1 MGGNSINIREI
12 YMKITAELN
21 YLRMAPRKVR
31 LAADAIR
38 GKRVPEAERALRFL
52 TRRAAGPLAKLLAS
66 AVANAKHNFQLPEEG
81 LYIKNI
87 LVNQGPTLK
96 RFMPR
101 AFGRAAPVRKRSSHV
116 SLILDTRSPVPA
128 KPRKNLKKEEPLIR
142 DLTRED
148 IREEFAERP
157 KEEKEMLKTERPKQ
171 ARGKTTDF
179 VRRVFKRK
187 VI

>member
-1 MGGNSINIREI
+1 MEV
-12 YMKITAELN
+12 KAHLN
-21 YLRMAPRKVR
+21 YLRMSPRKVR
-31 LAADAIR
+31 LVANLIKGLDT
-38 GKRVPEAERALRFL
+38 KRAELEL
-52 TRRAAGPLAKLLAS
+52 QYVGRRSAEPLLKLLRS

-81 LYIKNI
+81 LYIKSI

-116 SLILDTRSPVPA
+116 SLVLDTRSPVLT
-128 KPRKNLKKEEPLIR
+128 KQRKNLKKEEPLIR
-142 DLTRED
+142 DLIRED
-148 IREEFAERP
+148 IKEEFADEQSKGGRETP
-157 KEEKEMLKTERPKQ
+157 KEKPKI
-171 ARGKTTDF
+171 RTPDF